1 MTLNSARNSALLI
14 TLNLAA
20 GVLLVAILVTAPA
33 CGEKKSKK
41 ADPEAVA
48 QKALTGFVEAVAQK
62 ALTGFVDAATAHFKR
77 NGDKF
82 IKTDV
87 LMFCRTGNMLHKG
100 KLKPLGYT
108 ARKAEIGLSFC
119 YNVHSSLKKVALSVA
134 TEEDESRWC
143 VMLDGTSSTIQ
154 RGKMSKKK
162 GCLP

>member
-1 MTLNSARNSALLI
+1 MT
-14 TLNLAA
+14 T
-20 GVLLVAILVTAPA
+20 PA

-41 ADPEAVA
+41 ADP
-48 QKALTGFVEAVAQK
+48 EAVAQK

-119 YNVHSSLKKVALSVA
+119 YNVHSSLKKVALSVS

-143 VMLDGTSSTIQ
+143 VMLDGTSSTVK